1 MKTELSER
9 TPTSTKISLFVVFLL
24 LTAAN
29 AFCIVQAGYFT
40 FALQKWAYAL
50 GFSALLSGLL
60 CYVLYALLPRQR
72 FRAVQHGAAFYPLL
86 AGALGLLCMA
96 LSYVWLGVWPFGNE
110 SVMIVDLHHQY
121 GPMLSELRE
130 MLRGGGDVLYTFKTG
145 IGANFISLFAYYLA
159 SPFNLLLVLFPPSL
173 LTEGVLVIT
182 LLKNALTA
190 ALFAACLQYVLRQ
203 KGLYTV
209 MLALCYSLSMY
220 VLAYSWNI
228 MWLDAVMMLP
238 LAILGFERMMRTG
251 KYGVYI
257 LSLAYILITNYYIG
271 FMVCLFLV
279 LYYIAFAL
287 RRQRSAAAGGRAFLR
302 FAVGSLIG
310 GGLAMAIL
318 LPVYFAL
325 QYTSAVGESM
335 PDIGSMFDIF
345 KLFSRQ
351 LFGTTP
357 TIRSG
362 KLPNIYCGIL
372 PLTLLPLFFTVRTI
386 PLRRRLAY
394 GGLLAAMSLSMTVNI
409 PNLIWHGLHSPND
422 LPYRFSFLFIFT
434 VLFLAGMLFP
444 HLKDITPRQIFAT
457 VGGLCGAII
466 LYETLS
472 TKSDD
477 VFLPVY
483 VSLVLVVLYG
493 GILLLSSYRKLAPRA
508 VAAVLMM
515 AVTLEMTV
523 SGGLTFDT
531 LNANEYF
538 TDHDSYVDN
547 AETRAAAAAVE
558 EMNAIGDRELQN
570 GFCRAE
576 LLPRRTCVDTA
587 LFHYR
592 GLTSFSSSNYYR
604 TTRLLGSLGY
614 ACNGVNS
621 YLYESFVPVT
631 DSLLGIRYLALNA
644 DITGH
649 AQLEKAGESSTA
661 DGNYVIYRNKLA
673 LPIAY
678 RVQGDITA
686 FATRQYHPF
695 ATQESLVAALTGD
708 DTPLYTYADIETAG
722 DSFGVAS
729 AGGTQFS
736 ISEDGGTAWFTAAID
751 KRAPYYVYID
761 CLAAKS
767 ASVSVVLPD
776 GTAGNTFDASTDEPY
791 IIDAGTLAEGSTL
804 NISVTA
810 DSAVSG
816 NIYVAA
822 LDTALLEKHM
832 TALAAE
838 GLQVTSF
845 TDSRIV
851 GTLNAAKNG
860 TVFSSI
866 PYDAGWTVTVD
877 GEKADTYPVGDL
889 NDDGSQGAFLAFD
902 IGAGKHEVSLRYV
915 PRGLYAGLLLSAVSL
930 VAFILLLIVTGR
942 KKEKDPLVLAPEDA
956 VPPAPLPIAETP
968 SPLTD
973 AITLETLLT
982 EDDDTKE

>member
-1 MKTELSER
+1 MREDLSER
-9 TPTSTKISLFVVFLL
+9 TPLSTKISLFVAFLL

-29 AFCIVQAGYFT
+29 AFCILRGGDFDFT
-40 FALQKWAYAL
+40 LQKWGYAI

-60 CYVLYALLPRQR
+60 CYVLFVLLPRER
-72 FRAVQHGAAFYPLL
+72 FRAAEHGAAFYPLI
-86 AGALGLLCMA
+86 AGFLGLLCMA
-96 LSYVWLGVWPFGNE
+96 LSYIWLGVWPFGKE

-130 MLRGGGDVLYTFKTG
+130 MLQNGGDVLYTFKTG

-159 SPFNLLLVLFPPSL
+159 SPFNLLLLLFPPSL

-220 VLAYSWNI
+220 ALAYSWNI

-238 LAILGFERMMRTG
+238 LAVLGFERMMRTG

-287 RRQRSAAAGGRAFLR
+287 RRQRSAAAQGHAFLR

-318 LPVYFAL
+318 LPVFFAL
-325 QYTSAVGESM
+325 RYTSAVGETL
-335 PDIGSMFDIF
+335 PELGSNFDIF
-345 KLFSRQ
+345 KLFARL

-372 PLTLLPLFFTVRTI
+372 PLTLLPLFFTVRSI

-394 GGLLAAMSLSMTVNI
+394 GGLLAVMSLSCTLNL

-444 HLKDITPRQIFAT
+444 HMKDITPRQIFAT
-457 VGGLCGAII
+457 VGGLCAAIV
-466 LYETLS
+466 LYEALYAKNT
-472 TKSDD
+472 D
-477 VFLPVY
+477 VFLSVY
-483 VSLVLVVLYG
+483 VSLLLVVLYG
-493 GILLLSSYRKLAPRA
+493 GILLLFAYRRLAVRA
-508 VAAVLMM
+508 AAAVLML

-523 SGGLTFDT
+523 SGGLTLDT
-531 LNANEYF
+531 LNGNEYY
-538 TDHDSYVDN
+538 TDHDAYVDN
-547 AETRAAAAAVE
+547 AETRAAAAAVA
-558 EMNAIGDRELQN
+558 EMNAIGDKEQGE
-570 GFCRAE
+570 GFYRAE

-604 TTRLLGSLGY
+604 TTRFLGSLGY

-621 YLYESFVPVT
+621 YLYESFMPT
-631 DSLLGIRYLALNA
+631 ADSLLGIRYLALST
-644 DITGH
+644 DLEGH
-649 AQLEKAGESSTA
+649 AQLEKAGESHTD
-661 DGNYVIYRNKLA
+661 DGDYIIYRNKLA

-678 RVQGDITA
+678 RVSPNIADFTA
-686 FATRQYHPF
+686 RRYHPF
-695 ATQESLVAALTGD
+695 ATQEALLAAMTD
-708 DTPLYTYADIETAG
+708 DSTPLYTYADITTD
-722 DSFGVAS
+722 DSSLGTAS
-729 AGGTQFS
+729 AYGTQFS
-736 ISEDGGTAWFTAAID
+736 ISGENGGTGWFTAAIES
-751 KRAPYYVYID
+751 RAAYYVYVD

-767 ASVSVVLPD
+767 ASVTVTAPD
-776 GTAGNTFDASTDEPY
+776 GTETNLDASTDEPY
-791 IIDAGTLAEGSTL
+791 IVDAGTLTEGTV
-804 NISVTA
+804 ITVSVTA
-810 DSAVSG
+810 DTAVSG

-832 TALAAE
+832 TALAAD
-838 GLQVTSF
+838 GMRVTAFS
-845 TDSRIV
+845 DSRID
-851 GTLNAAKNG
+851 GTLTASANG
-860 TVFSSI
+860 AVFTSV
-866 PYDAGWTVTVD
+866 PYDTGWTVTVD
-877 GEKADTYPVGDL
+877 GEKVETYSIGEPSK
-889 NDDGSQGAFLAFD
+889 DGTAGAFLSFD
-902 IGAGKHEVSLRYV
+902 IGVGEHEISLRYV
-915 PRGLYAGLLLSAVSL
+915 PRGLYVGLLLSAVSL
-930 VAFILLLIVTGR
+930 VAFILLLIITGR
-942 KKEKDPLVLAPEDA
+942 KKRKDPLVLAPMQ
-956 VPPAPLPIAETP
+956 PATPLPVETAP

-973 AITLETLLT
+973 TVTLETLLT
-982 EDDDTKE
+982 DGDDPTEE